1 MTIVLAFSR
10 DKLLGASSDKTA
22 CRIICKLPL
31 VGSEIHAMLTNYMR
45 KVQGQWDPGDM
56 QMHGVS
62 VLGFWHV
69 LERHYKIERVISGG
83 SGMRMTQEENEVC
96 YLPIRL

>member
-1 MTIVLAFSR
+1 VLPVIKQHAELFVSF
-10 DKLLGASSDKTA
+10 LLLAVRFMP
-22 CRIICKLPL
+22 CLQI
-31 VGSEIHAMLTNYMR
+31 MR